1 MTKLNKA
8 AASVARVYLPFGGFY
23 ESILSAEL
31 DNDVTREIET
41 INEEE
46 GLNLTSD
53 DFDIDYSELF
63 EDTAEGIAEHFPYWI
78 LKNTGVDISA
88 TFVELWRPRFYN
100 FETDRIYCDIPRD
113 DIRKLLTWLDTEYPG
128 YFREYVRKTLEPCS
142 GFIPLYSNNLTDW
155 GDFDKWDNVQLSQV
169 LEAVSSVITGNGD
182 SWYDTL
188 EGDYWDQAAGNYS
201 ISDYMTRL
209 YNPETGLPADMN
221 VLYCLSFYLPY
232 LVNGDTDNLT
242 VGDMEALQKFE
253 EEREFI
259 DVIRKSVDNSEY
271 RRCDISGAYGD
282 CEPIAV
288 KPRHDSQEVA

>member
-1 MTKLNKA
+1 M
-8 AASVARVYLPFGGFY
+8 
-23 ESILSAEL
+23 
-31 DNDVTREIET
+31 
-41 INEEE
+41 
-46 GLNLTSD
+46 
-53 DFDIDYSELF
+53 
-63 EDTAEGIAEHFPYWI
+63 
-78 LKNTGVDISA
+78 
-88 TFVELWRPRFYN
+88 
-100 FETDRIYCDIPRD
+100 
-113 DIRKLLTWLDTEYPG
+113 
-128 YFREYVRKTLEPCS
+128 
-142 GFIPLYSNNLTDW
+142 
-155 GDFDKWDNVQLSQV
+155 SQV

>member
-1 MTKLNKA
+1 MTKLNKT
-8 AASVARVYLPFGGFY
+8 AASIARVYLPFSGFY
-23 ESILSAEL
+23 ESVLMEEL
-31 DNDVTREIET
+31 ESDVAREIEW
-41 INEEE
+41 INENE
-46 GLNLTSD
+46 GLNLTDD
-53 DFDIDYSELF
+53 DFGVDYSALCL
-63 EDTAEGIAEHFPYWI
+63 DTAEGLAEHFPYWI
-78 LKNTGVDISA
+78 LKNTGVDISVKFA
-88 TFVELWRPRFYN
+88 ELYRPRFYN
-100 FETDRIYCDIPRD
+100 YETDRIYCDISRD
-113 DIRKLLTWLDTEYPG
+113 DVRKLLTWLEAERPG
-128 YFREYVRKTLEPCS
+128 YFREYVRKTLEPYD
-142 GFIPLYSNNLTDW
+142 GFIPFYSNDLTDW

-169 LEAVSSVITGNGD
+169 LEAVSSALTSDCDN
-182 SWYDTL
+182 WYDTL

-209 YNPETGLPADMN
+209 YNPETGLPAGMN

-253 EEREFI
+253 EEWEFI

-288 KPRHDSQEVA
+288 KTRHNSQEAA

>member
-1 MTKLNKA
+1 MTKLNKT

-63 EDTAEGIAEHFPYWI
+63 EDTAEGIAEHFSYWI

-88 TFVELWRPRFYN
+88 TFVELWRPQFYN
-100 FETDRIYCDIPRD
+100 FETDRIYCDIPRH
-113 DIRKLLTWLDTEYPG
+113 DIQKLLTWLDTEHSG
-128 YFREYVRKTLEPCS
+128 YFREYVRKTLEPRS

-253 EEREFI
+253 EEWEFI

-288 KPRHDSQEVA
+288 KPRRSNEEVA